1 MQLNIS
7 NRVSLF
13 LWTVLL
19 TCSGFLISHQL
30 IYYLLILPQTLGG
43 NIIRSFWWPL
53 SHVPI
58 LIACIYLGSRI
69 RSFPELTVATAGSF
83 LATILFLL
91 AENGFNLRVELGLG
105 RFSFAT
111 PLMLLLYLPLYFLTY
126 GTVWLINRYIHRV
139 RQL

>member
-83 LATILFLL
+83 LATIFIFLD
-91 AENGFNLRVELGLG
+91 
-105 RFSFAT
+105 
-111 PLMLLLYLPLYFLTY
+111 
-126 GTVWLINRYIHRV
+126 VWHGVADQSIYPSGKTTLIRRM
-139 RQL
+139 RKASEERGPGSK